1 MSRATCCRQAATASD
16 ASEFNESIIGTG
28 FWFLGE
34 WCHSPVD
41 IRKDECDRID
51 NMLDVFSKTFLG
63 VTVACAR
70 CHDHKFDAISQR
82 DYYALAGYLQS
93 SSYRLTRF
101 ETWEHD
107 RQIAAGAGG
116 TRREISAAI
125 DRRAATAGCAAG
137 SANWPTAIVADLPQ
151 IERRNRRDGNRP
163 ARLHEVIIDYA
174 NPPEN
179 GWMTDGPTFGAGPVR
194 PGQIVLTG

>member
-1 MSRATCCRQAATASD
+1 PYDQFLTEHVAGDLLAKPRLHPTER
-16 ASEFNESIIGTG
+16 FNESIIGTG

-101 ETWEHD
+101 EAEEQD
-107 RQIAAGAGG
+107 RQLAADVAALDAKYRPKIASAIADTLTLCIDEFAKQVAANG
-116 TRREISAAI
+116 TQLNDE
-125 DRRAATAGCAAG
+125 
-137 SANWPTAIVADLPQ
+137 
-151 IERRNRRDGNRP
+151 
-163 ARLHEVIIDYA
+163 
-174 NPPEN
+174 
-179 GWMTDGPTFGAGPVR
+179 
-194 PGQIVLTG
+194 

>member
-1 MSRATCCRQAATASD
+1 MSRGCIRGTR
-16 ASEFNESIIGTG
+16 FNESIIGTG

-93 SSYRLTRF
+93 SSYRLARF
-101 ETWEHD
+101 ETWQPD
-107 RQIAAGAGG
+107 REIAAEVCGCSMANIARKSPPRLPELCRDKATLPKGSPAKQ
-116 TRREISAAI
+116 ISI
-125 DRRAATAGCAAG
+125 NPNWVFSKPICGCAG
-137 SANWPTAIVADLPQ
+137 H
-151 IERRNRRDGNRP
+151 R
-163 ARLHEVIIDYA
+163 
-174 NPPEN
+174 
-179 GWMTDGPTFGAGPVR
+179 
-194 PGQIVLTG
+194 